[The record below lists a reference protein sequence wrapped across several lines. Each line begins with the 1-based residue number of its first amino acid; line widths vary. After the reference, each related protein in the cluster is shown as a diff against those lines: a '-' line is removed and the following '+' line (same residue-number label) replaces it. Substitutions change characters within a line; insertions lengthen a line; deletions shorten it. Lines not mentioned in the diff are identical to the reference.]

1 MESQNLFSVSQFIE
15 KNPAFTNGGIRSII
29 FHSDKNGL
37 AQSGAL
43 LRIGR
48 KILIHSTNFY
58 KWIEDQ
64 NQQGSSS

>member
-29 FHSDKNGL
+29 FNADKNGL

-48 KILIHSTNFY
+48 KILIHSSNFY